1 MTTFIYSARTVTGEM
16 QNGEL
21 DVKDRDEV
29 VGFLRKQRMVPLK
42 IEEKQS
48 ASFQIPGMGSDVST
62 RDVVIFT
69 RQFAT
74 MINSGLPLVQSL
86 DILAKQSE
94 NKALRKVIEQVLYNV
109 ESGQTLADAMRDHEK
124 VFPELYVN
132 MVAAG
137 EAGGILDTI
146 LLRLAVFLEKADALK
161 RKIKGAMIYPAVI
174 MTVAAGAVAVLLIFV
189 IPTFQ
194 TMFASAGVELPGP
207 TQFVIFLSET
217 LQARWWAFVIG
228 IFMAVTLLRQWY
240 RTPTGQLALDR
251 LMLNLPI
258 LGPMQRKAAIARFTR
273 TLGTLVASG
282 VSILDGLEIT
292 AKTSGNRVLHDAI
305 MESRTSIAG
314 GDTISEPLKKSGVF
328 PPMVTSMINVGEQT
342 GGLDEMLTKIADFYD
357 EEVDAAVEA
366 LLAAMEPIMIV
377 FLGVIVGGMIVAM
390 YLPIF
395 DMMNAVGG

>member
-1 MTTFIYSARTVTGEM
+1 MPKFAYTARTPSGDIQSGEVDV
-16 QNGEL
+16 QNRE
-21 DVKDRDEV
+21 EV
-29 VGFLRKQRMVPLK
+29 VSYLRRNRLTPVKVEESKKASGGFSLGTG
-42 IEEKQS
+42 I
-48 ASFQIPGMGSDVST
+48 AT
-62 RDVVIFT
+62 RDIVIFT

-94 NKALRKVIEQVLYNV
+94 NKSLRKVIESILYDV
-109 ESGQTLADAMRDHEK
+109 ESGQTLADAMGAHPK
-124 VFPELYVN
+124 VFTDLYKN

-146 LLRLAVFLEKADALK
+146 LIRLAVFLEKADALK
-161 RKIKGAMIYPAVI
+161 RKIKGAMIYPIVI
-174 MTVAAGAVAVLLIFV
+174 FSVAGAAVTVLLLFV

-194 TMFASAGVELPGP
+194 QMFESAGVPLPGP
-207 TQFVIFLSET
+207 TL
-217 LQARWWAFVIG
+217 FVIG
-228 IFMAVTLLRQWY
+228 LSKILQSYWYLIFGGIAGFVVLLKQWY
-240 RTPTGQLALDR
+240 KTPTGQLFLDR
-251 LMLNLPI
+251 VLLNLPVF
-258 LGPMQRKAAIARFTR
+258 GPLQRKTAIARFTR
-273 TLGTLVASG
+273 TLGTLVSSG

-292 AKTSGNRVLHDAI
+292 ARTAGNRVIHDAI

-314 GDTISEPLKKSGVF
+314 GETISEPLKKSGVF
-328 PPMVTSMINVGEQT
+328 PPMVVQMINVGEQT

-377 FLGVIVGGMIVAM
+377 FLGVVVGGMIIAM